1 MTDVTRLVDRVH
13 DTIRRHGMLRG
24 GEAVLVAVSGGADS
38 VALLDALCALRGPL
52 DLTLTAAHVH
62 HGLRPEADVWADGVR
77 GLCERLGVP
86 CHVERVTVRRE
97 PPWDGLEAE
106 SRRAR
111 HAALARLARAV
122 GAVRIATGHT
132 ADDQAETV
140 LMRLLQ
146 GAGPRGL
153 GGIAPLRGLLI
164 RPLVE
169 TRRGAVEAHLRGRG
183 LAWAEDPSNRDPRFL
198 RNRIR
203 HDLLPFMAELTGAS
217 VVEALGR
224 SAAAAR
230 AVVADLE
237 QRAGADLA
245 QLAVRDRAGITL
257 DVGALA
263 ARPLELAAEILL
275 QAAALQGETRPLRG
289 PAQRAL
295 RRVLAA
301 EPRRLAARLGHLAVE
316 RSGRRLRVGPV
327 ALPAVSA
334 RSWPVPGVLELPEI
348 GGRLTAR
355 LVARAG
361 DYAVPRE
368 PGRAAFDADALP
380 AVLGV
385 RARRRGDLF
394 SPFGGP
400 AGRRLKSFLIDA
412 GVPRW
417 ARPCTPLVEAA
428 GEIIWVAGVR
438 RGSNAPVTA
447 ATTRVLELALEIV
460 PE

>member
-1 MTDVTRLVDRVH
+1 VTTGSLVDQVR
-13 DTIRRHGMLRG
+13 DTMRRHGMLRG
-24 GEAVLVAVSGGADS
+24 GDVVLVAVSGGPDS
-38 VALLDALCALRGPL
+38 VALLDILCALRGPL
-52 DLTLTAAHVH
+52 DFRTAAVHVH
-62 HGLRPEADVWADGVR
+62 HGLRPEADAEADAVLA
-77 GLCERLGVP
+77 LCARLGVA
-86 CHVERVTVRRE
+86 CHVERVSVRSG
-97 PPWDGLEAE
+97 PPWDGPEAE

-111 HAALARLARAV
+111 HAALERVARAI
-122 GAVRIATGHT
+122 AADRIATGHT
-132 ADDQAETV
+132 AEDQAETV

-153 GGIAPLRGLLI
+153 GGIAPVRGRLI
-164 RPLVE
+164 RPLIE
-169 TRRGAVEAHLRGRG
+169 TRRSAVEAHLRGRG

-203 HDLLPFMAELTGAS
+203 HDLLPFLAELTGPT
-217 VVEALGR
+217 VVPALGR

-237 QRAGADLA
+237 ARARADLA
-245 QLAVRDRAGITL
+245 RLARRDRAGITL
-257 DVGALA
+257 DVAALGE
-263 ARPLELAAEILL
+263 RPLELAVEILL

-295 RRVLAA
+295 RRVLEAS
-301 EPRRLAARLGHLAVE
+301 PRRRSARLGRLAVE

-327 ALPAVSA
+327 ALSAVST
-334 RSWPVPGVLELPEI
+334 RSWPVPGELELPEV

-355 LVARAG
+355 LVARGA

-368 PGRAAFDADALP
+368 PGRVAFDADALP

-400 AGRRLKSFLIDA
+400 AGRRLKSFMIDA
-412 GVPRW
+412 GLPRW
-417 ARPCTPLVEAA
+417 ARPRAPVIEADA
-428 GEIIWVAGVR
+428 EIIWVAGVR
-438 RGSNAPVTA
+438 RGSRAPVTA
-447 ATTRVLELALEIV
+447 GTTRILELAFEV
-460 PE
+460 AAD